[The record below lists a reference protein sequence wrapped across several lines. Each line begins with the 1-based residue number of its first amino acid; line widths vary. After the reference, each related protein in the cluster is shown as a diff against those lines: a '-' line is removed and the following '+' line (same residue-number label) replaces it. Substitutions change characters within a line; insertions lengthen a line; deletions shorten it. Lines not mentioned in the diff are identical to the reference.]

1 MGIMLQFLGR
11 NTKNKIEIQKKWYQK
26 EVRRIIYSLIILTFI
41 FFGGTLGYYLLGQG
55 KWSLVDCAYMTFITL
70 STIGYSEVFD
80 LSNRP
85 EVRIYTMFIIT
96 FGLGTF
102 AYYFSHLVSYIVE
115 GDLKNFF
122 WNKKMIKNSAKLS
135 NHIIV
140 CGAGKTGVNV
150 IEELIASKRDVVVIE
165 NREEIIDYL
174 KHELNDDIPII
185 FGDATDDDIL
195 LNAGIK
201 NAYGLISS
209 LPDDKDNIYVVIT
222 AKSLNPSLKVITKSI
237 EPKTVKK
244 FYSIGADYVV
254 SSKQIGGIRMATQ
267 MTSPVAVSFVE
278 TLISH
283 KDNKHAIDV
292 IVISENSHVIGKK
305 LGEINL
311 RKHTKALI
319 LAYKEENKND
329 YNLLPESS
337 TVFEKNMELIILSS
351 IDEFEKL
358 NNYINGGNNE

>member
-1 MGIMLQFLGR
+1 MLQFFNR
-11 NTKNKIEIQKKWYQK
+11 KEDSHKSKIELQKKWYKK
-26 EVRRIIYSLIILTFI
+26 EVLKITYSLIILSFI
-41 FFGGTLGYYLLGQG
+41 FFGGTFGYYLFGEG
-55 KWSLVDCAYMTFITL
+55 EWSLVDCAYMTFITL
-70 STIGYSEVFD
+70 STIGYSETFD

-85 EVRIYTMFIIT
+85 EVRIYTMFIIV
-96 FGLGTF
+96 FGLGAF

-150 IEELIASKRDVVVIE
+150 VEELVASKKQVVVIE
-165 NREEIIDYL
+165 SREEIIEHL
-174 KHELNDDIPII
+174 KHELDDDIPII
-185 FGDATDDDIL
+185 LGDATDDDVLI
-195 LNAGIK
+195 NAGIK

-222 AKSLNPSLKVITKSI
+222 AKSLNPDLKIVTKSI
-237 EPKTVKK
+237 DPKTVKK

-254 SSKQIGGIRMATQ
+254 SSKQIGGVRMATQ
-267 MTSPVAVSFVE
+267 MTSPVAVSFIEALV
-278 TLISH
+278 SH
-283 KDNKHAIDV
+283 KDNKHTIDALV
-292 IVISENSHVIGKK
+292 VSENSHIVGKK

-311 RKHTKALI
+311 RQHTKALI
-319 LAYKEENKND
+319 LAFKEEQTNN
-329 YNLLPESS
+329 YNLLPSSS
-337 TVFEKNMELIILSS
+337 TIFKKNMELIILAS

-358 NNYINGGNNE
+358 NNYINGEN

>member
-1 MGIMLQFLGR
+1 MLQFLG
-11 NTKNKIEIQKKWYQK
+11 KNKRNQIEIQKKWYKK
-26 EVRRIIYSLIILTFI
+26 EVRRIIYSLIILLIIFI
-41 FFGGTLGYYLLGQG
+41 VGTLGYYILGKG
-55 KWSLVDCAYMTFITL
+55 KWSLIDCAYMTFITL

-80 LSNRP
+80 LHNRP
-85 EVRIYTMFIIT
+85 EVRVYTMFIIV
-96 FGLGTF
+96 FGLGAF
-102 AYYFSHLVSYIVE
+102 AYYFSNLVSYIVE

-122 WNKKMIKNSAKLS
+122 WNRKMIKNSAKLS
-135 NHIIV
+135 SHIIV

-150 IEELIASKRDVVVIE
+150 IEELVASKKDVVVIE

-174 KHELNDDIPII
+174 KHELTSNIPII

-195 LNAGIK
+195 LSAGIK
-201 NAYGLISS
+201 TAYGLISS

-222 AKSLNPSLKVITKSI
+222 AKSLNPNLKVITKSI

-254 SSKQIGGIRMATQ
+254 SSKKIGGIRMATQ

-292 IVISENSHVIGKK
+292 VAISENSHVIGKK
-305 LGEINL
+305 LGEIKL
-311 RKHTKALI
+311 RKYTKALI
-319 LAYKEENKND
+319 LAYKEENTND
-329 YNLLPESS
+329 YNLLPSSS
-337 TVFEKNMELIILSS
+337 TIFEKNMELIVLSS

-358 NNYINGGNNE
+358 DNYINGEYNE

>member
-1 MGIMLQFLGR
+1 MLQFLDKKR
-11 NTKNKIEIQKKWYQK
+11 KNPEFQKKWYKK
-26 EVRRIIYSLIILTFI
+26 EVKKIIYSFIILTFI
-41 FFGGTLGYYLLGQG
+41 FVGGTLGYYLLGHG
-55 KWSLVDCAYMTFITL
+55 DWNLIDCAYMTFITL
-70 STIGYSEVFD
+70 STIGYSEIFD

-85 EVRIYTMFIIT
+85 EVRIYTMFIIA
-96 FGLGTF
+96 FGLGTY
-102 AYYFSHLVSYIVE
+102 AYYFSHLISYIVE
-115 GDLKNFF
+115 GDLRNFF
-122 WNKKMIKNSAKLS
+122 WNRKMIKHSAKLS

-150 IEELIASKRDVVVIE
+150 IEELIASKKQVVVVE
-165 NREEIIDYL
+165 NREEIIEYL
-174 KHELNDDIPII
+174 KHELKDDIPII

-222 AKSLNPSLKVITKSI
+222 AKSLNPNLKVITKSI
-237 EPKTVKK
+237 DPKTVKK
-244 FYSIGADYVV
+244 FYNIGADYVV

-278 TLISH
+278 KLVSH
-283 KDNKHAIDV
+283 KDNKHTIDAILV
-292 IVISENSHVIGKK
+292 SPSSHVIGKK

-311 RKHTKALI
+311 RKYTKALI
-319 LAYKEENKND
+319 LAYKEKNTND
-329 YNLLPESS
+329 YNLLPGSNM
-337 TVFEKNMELIILSS
+337 VFRENMELIILAS

-358 NNYINGGNNE
+358 NDYINGKTE